1 MALCDGNIKLLVVS
15 CWRISINLRNY
26 ILGPSIHPVTITALF
41 FGLVEVQKMVDEG
54 PFYSC
59 DGIKLG
65 CQRRC
70 KEKKRSA
77 IEMIPHLLTTEC
89 SINIVF
95 FL

>member
-1 MALCDGNIKLLVVS
+1 MGV
-15 CWRISINLRNY
+15 
-26 ILGPSIHPVTITALF
+26 
-41 FGLVEVQKMVDEG
+41 EG

-59 DGIKLG
+59 DGLKLG

-70 KEKKRSA
+70 EGKKRSA
-77 IEMIPHLLTTEC
+77 LEMIPHLLTTEC